1 MTAVD
6 QLFAKALELEPEDRM
21 ELAERLMETC
31 DAPDPGWWDS
41 VKDEVL
47 ARATEVELGLVET
60 VPYETVRA
68 RMYERL
74 RAHER

>member
-1 MTAVD
+1 MTVVD

-41 VKDEVL
+41 VKDEVRQRL
-47 ARATEVELGLVET
+47 DDIDSGRVQTLTHEQ
-60 VPYETVRA
+60 VRK

-74 RAHER
+74 RDHSA